1 MEKGMKK
8 TILLALLFCLSVR
21 VSLTYSQTV
30 SNEADPFL
38 VKMFYYAKTHNV
50 KALEELRDKIKLE
63 KNRTLT
69 NAYSLAL
76 YIAAP
81 EKYKQQY
88 VDNFPVDYEGIMMD
102 FYEQIELQRLTPT
115 FFYSIDSLGLIAAE
129 GNDKAI
135 EKVII
140 GSIHSDG
147 IVGEEFCDI
156 LEKIFDKQLQ
166 KAVKAFS
173 RIDEGQRQKA
183 YICFEMMA
191 AKDFSALKSK
201 LEKLKA
207 KATKLEIKIIREIE
221 NYQ

>member
-1 MEKGMKK
+1 MKK
-8 TILLALLFCLSVR
+8 ILFILLVCMSVM
-21 VSLTYSQTV
+21 SSSYGQTG

-38 VKMFYYAKTHNV
+38 VKMFDYAKAHNV
-50 KALEELRDKIKLE
+50 KALEGLRNEVKLK
-63 KNRTLT
+63 KNRTVT

-88 VDNFPVDYEGIMMD
+88 VNNFPVDYQGIMLD
-102 FYEQIELQRLTPT
+102 FYEQIELKKLTPT

-135 EKVII
+135 EKVLI

-156 LEKIFDKQLQ
+156 LEKIFDKQLH
-166 KAVKAFS
+166 KTVKAFS
-173 RIDEGQRQKA
+173 RIDDGQRQKA
-183 YICFEMMA
+183 YSCFEMME
-191 AKDFSALKSK
+191 AKDFGALKSK

-207 KATKLEIKIIREIE
+207 KATKPEKKIIREIE

>member
-1 MEKGMKK
+1 M
-8 TILLALLFCLSVR
+8 SVM
-21 VSLTYSQTV
+21 SSSYGQIV
-30 SNEADPFL
+30 SNEEDTFL
-38 VKMFYYAKTHNV
+38 AKMFDYAKTHNV
-50 KALEELRDKIKLE
+50 KALEELRDKIKLK

-69 NAYSLAL
+69 NAYYLAL

-102 FYEQIELQRLTPT
+102 FYEQIELKKLTPT

-166 KAVKAFS
+166 KTVKAFS

-183 YICFEMMA
+183 YSCFELME
-191 AKDFSALKSK
+191 AKEFNTLKSK

-207 KATKLEIKIIREIE
+207 KATDPEMKIIRQIE